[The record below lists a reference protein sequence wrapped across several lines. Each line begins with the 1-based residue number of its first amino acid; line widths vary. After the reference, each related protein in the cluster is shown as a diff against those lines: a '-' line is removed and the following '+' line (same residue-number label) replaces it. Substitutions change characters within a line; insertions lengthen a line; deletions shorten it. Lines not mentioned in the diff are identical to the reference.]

1 MDTCHQIDCTV
12 NELDFNFVPDRQCP
26 WILQWGMPS
35 CNITGEVHRVEL
47 APSDISY
54 YVTHEE
60 KPYIIKGLMISN
72 DKLEG
77 VLFNTTLEKSFSD
90 KDEEEHYI
98 ILGLMKRNDKFVGLL
113 SNTKLKKSFS
123 LFCSTDEI
131 EAVQYFENIRTI
143 ILPLAVACSSVFEK
157 DIVQKVLDTHREHEC
172 WKTVHIA
179 VEVGLHKNLESQLRN
194 DTLNINEQTE
204 MEKLSP
210 LMIAVKGKNT
220 DSVSKLLEL
229 GAKIDLED
237 REGNTVYHY
246 AVLYDPEV
254 IRLLAENDQSTGRD
268 KIIDCKNKNGRTAL
282 WCACRNSKSE
292 SVALLLDA
300 GANPNITDNDN
311 IYPIFVALKEG
322 DNKSVEHIY
331 TKWRDQLFLRDNKY
345 NGTLM
350 HWAVNREMIIK
361 LFEEGVSVNET
372 CINGLTPLHVM
383 QKKSRSEC
391 AFVLLCLEAN
401 ANIGDEDGN
410 TPLHFAA
417 MSGDTEMLKILL
429 VFDADVN
436 IRNKK
441 GESPLASTSNVKAKE
456 LLNTLEHH
464 RRIGNLKWMK
474 KTQDRLNLDHKNVK
488 STEQEDGGTLS
499 SIGSQRESNVNSKN
513 PTGRK
518 NETQK
523 SPNSCDNNDKSNG
536 KEDPN
541 NKKPSDP
548 DPAKGLL
555 DDISNSTELKNDLRL
570 LSLDGGG
577 IRGMVL
583 CQILKEIEKK
593 VRQPIKDCFD
603 WIAGTSTGGILALAV
618 CQGKTIYQIYL
629 LYLSLKDEVFKDDLQ
644 TRSKKLE
651 DILKKEFGE
660 NTVMANLK
668 RPKTMVTGVLTDRH
682 PVKLHLFRTYE
693 EPPNS
698 ETDQRFQCPKSYKEQ
713 KVWEAAR
720 ATSAA
725 PSYFKSFENYI
736 DGGLSAN
743 NPTLDLLTEFH
754 RQNGHPKKSIGVV
767 VSIGTGKT
775 DFQKASNH
783 DLDLSFTLSPYGWYC
798 SIQGLRKMYKILLEQ
813 ATIAEGRPVDTA
825 EAWCGMI
832 DVPFFRLN
840 PLIEEVTLN
849 EVDFEKII
857 NMLHETR
864 LYILKNMDRIKEL
877 AAYLRKPMKRARW
890 SSPF

>member
-1 MDTCHQIDCTV
+1 MDTCHQIDFTV
-12 NELDFNFVPDRQCP
+12 NELDFNVVYDRRYSWTLP
-26 WILQWGMPS
+26 WNMTWPLLS
-35 CNITGEVHRVEL
+35 ITGEVHILE
-47 APSDISY
+47 AIPGISD
-54 YVTHEE
+54 THEE
-60 KPYIIKGLMISN
+60 EHDIISALMVRDGTI
-72 DKLEG
+72 EG
-77 VLFNTTLEKSFSD
+77 FLFNTTLKKSFSD

-98 ILGLMKRNDKFVGLL
+98 ILGLMQRKDKFEGLL
-113 SNTKLKKSFS
+113 SSTKLKKSFS
-123 LFCSTDEI
+123 LFCSTDKKKASHFLEK
-131 EAVQYFENIRTI
+131 VRTI
-143 ILPLAVACSSVFEK
+143 ILPLAVASGSVFEK
-157 DIVQKVLDTHREHEC
+157 DIVQKMLDTHREHKS

-179 VEVGLHKNLESQLRN
+179 VEVGQYKDLESLLRN
-194 DTLNINEQTE
+194 DNFNINEQTE

-220 DSVSKLLEL
+220 DCVSKLLEL

-237 REGNTVYHY
+237 REGNTGYHY

-254 IRLLAENDQSTGRD
+254 IRLLAENDQSTRRD

-282 WCACRNSKSE
+282 WCACQNSKSE

-417 MSGDTEMLKILL
+417 MSGDTEMLMILL
-429 VFDADVN
+429 TFGADDN

-441 GESPLASTSNVKAKE
+441 GESPLDSTSNVKAKE
-456 LLNTLEHH
+456 LLNELEHH

-488 STEQEDGGTLS
+488 STEQEDGGTKS
-499 SIGSQRESNVNSKN
+499 FSGPQSESNANSKN
-513 PTGRK
+513 LTGHK
-518 NETQK
+518 NKTQK
-523 SPNSCDNNDKSNG
+523 SPNSCDDNDKSNG

-548 DPAKGLL
+548 HPPKGSL
-555 DDISNSTELKNDLRL
+555 DDILNSTEFKNDLRL

-583 CQILKEIEKK
+583 CKILGEIEKEVK
-593 VRQPIKDCFD
+593 QPIKDCFD
-603 WIAGTSTGGILALAV
+603 WIAGTSTGGILALALSK
-618 CQGKTIYQIYL
+618 GKTIKEINL
-629 LYLSLKDEVFKDDLQ
+629 LYLSLKDKVFKDNLQ
-644 TRSKKLE
+644 TRSKNFE

-668 RPKTMVTGVLTDRH
+668 RPKIMVTGVLADRH

-698 ETDQRFQCPKSYKEQ
+698 ETDHRFHCPKSYKEQ

-754 RQNGHPKKSIGVV
+754 KQNRHPKKSIGVV

-783 DLDLSFTLSPYGWYC
+783 DPDLSLTPSPYAWYC
-798 SIQGLRKMYKILLEQ
+798 SIQGLRKIYKIVLEQ

-840 PLIEEVTLN
+840 PLIQEVKLD
-849 EVDFEKII
+849 EVDFTKI
-857 NMLHETR
+857 NQMLYKTH
-864 LYILKNMDRIKEL
+864 LYILANKERIKDL
-877 AAYLRKPMKRARW
+877 AAYLKKPMKRARW
-890 SSPF
+890 SSLF

>member
-12 NELDFNFVPDRQCP
+12 NELDFNFVYDRQYP
-26 WILQWGMPS
+26 WRLHWGMPS
-35 CNITGEVHRVEL
+35 CNISGEVHLVEL
-47 APSDISY
+47 TPPGISY
-54 YVTHEE
+54 RGRHKEE
-60 KPYIIKGLMISN
+60 QYIIRGLMISN

-77 VLFNTTLEKSFSD
+77 VLFNTTLKKSFSD

-98 ILGLMKRNDKFVGLL
+98 ILGLMERNDKIVVLL

-123 LFCSTDEI
+123 LFCSTDEL
-131 EAVQYFENIRTI
+131 EALQYLEKIRTI
-143 ILPLAVACSSVFEK
+143 ILPLAAACGAVFEK

-179 VEVGLHKNLESQLRN
+179 VEVGLHKDLESLLRN
-194 DTLNINEQTE
+194 DALNINEQTE

-350 HWAVNREMIIK
+350 HWAVNREMISK

-417 MSGDTEMLKILL
+417 MSGDTEMLMILL
-429 VFDADVN
+429 VFGADVN

-441 GESPLASTSNVKAKE
+441 GESPVASTSNVKAKE
-456 LLNTLEHH
+456 LLNKLEHH

-474 KTQDRLNLDHKNVK
+474 KTQDRLNFDHKNVK
-488 STEQEDGGTLS
+488 STEQEDGGTKS
-499 SIGSQRESNVNSKN
+499 FSGPQRNL
-513 PTGRK
+513 TGRK
-518 NETQK
+518 DETQK
-523 SPNSCDNNDKSNG
+523 CTGN
-536 KEDPN
+536 EDPN

-548 DPAKGLL
+548 DPPKGSL
-555 DDISNSTELKNDLRL
+555 DDILNSTEFKNDLRL

-577 IRGMVL
+577 IRGIVL
-583 CQILKEIEKK
+583 CVILKQIEDE
-593 VRQPIKDCFD
+593 VGQSIKDCFD
-603 WIAGTSTGGILALAV
+603 WIAGTSTGGILALAL
-618 CQGKTIYQIYL
+618 CQGKTISQILL
-629 LYLSLKDEVFKDDLQ
+629 LYWILKEKCFNGNLD
-644 TRSKKLE
+644 TRSNNFE
-651 DILKKEFGE
+651 DILKNEFGE
-660 NTVMANLK
+660 NTFMADLK
-668 RPKTMVTGVLTDRH
+668 RPKTMVTGVLADRY

-698 ETDQRFQCPKSYKEQ
+698 KTDHRFHCPKSYEEQ

-725 PSYFKSFENYI
+725 PTYFSSFENYI

-754 RQNGHPKKSIGVV
+754 KQNRHPKKSIGVV

-775 DFQKASNH
+775 DFQKASEH
-783 DLDLSFTLSPYGWYC
+783 DPKSFFTPWPYDWYC
-798 SIQGLRKMYKILLEQ
+798 SFQGYRKIHKIVLEQ

-840 PLIEEVTLN
+840 PLIKEVKLN
-849 EVDFEKII
+849 EVDNTKLFFMMFETMIYVIHNK
-857 NMLHETR
+857 
-864 LYILKNMDRIKEL
+864 DQIKEL